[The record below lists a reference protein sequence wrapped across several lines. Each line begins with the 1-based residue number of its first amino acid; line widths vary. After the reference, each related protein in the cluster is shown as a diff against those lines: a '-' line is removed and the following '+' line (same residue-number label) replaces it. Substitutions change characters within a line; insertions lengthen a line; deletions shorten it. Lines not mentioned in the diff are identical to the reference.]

1 VSIEIR
7 SSERFCLR
15 LMRTGPLV
23 RFRGRWRF
31 GARRF
36 TNDVVD
42 RLVAAGKVVIIGDRA
57 ELVQP

>member
-1 VSIEIR
+1 MADPFTDQI
-7 SSERFCLR
+7 CLR
-15 LMRTGPLV
+15 LLQAGPLE

-42 RLVAAGKVVIIGDRA
+42 RLIAAGKVVVTDDRA
-57 ELVQP
+57 ELVQQ